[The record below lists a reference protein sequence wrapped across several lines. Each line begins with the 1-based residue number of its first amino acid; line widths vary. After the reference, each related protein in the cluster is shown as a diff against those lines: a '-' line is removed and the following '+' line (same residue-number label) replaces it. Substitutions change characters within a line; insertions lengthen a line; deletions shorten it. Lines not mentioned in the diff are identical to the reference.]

1 MQRPVFY
8 KHIESSEWPLAPPR
22 TQVCKAGTREREGDL
37 QVCGDPSPL
46 AILKQ
51 VDFPQESVVQSAHLS
66 RLLRKK
72 IISVAIRS
80 VGFLPASRWSSQS
93 AG

>member
-1 MQRPVFY
+1 MYSQP
-8 KHIESSEWPLAPPR
+8 
-22 TQVCKAGTREREGDL
+22 D
-37 QVCGDPSPL
+37 
-46 AILKQ
+46 
-51 VDFPQESVVQSAHLS
+51 LS

-93 AG
+93 ARVKTQSLCGFSGTPCEENKEKDREKMSTEHAHILMGNYTDAERRESRNSSDRGEMME